1 MSFRLTSWLSRG
13 RCGSSAPFSAAP
25 ALLIVAAGLWVVPG
39 GDSRGHF
46 RPPDPC
52 ATVHEKQRCAV
63 VGFRGLCGAADCYK
77 VGYCLGR
84 IRLAR
89 GWFVGP
95 ERGTANG

>member
-25 ALLIVAAGLWVVPG
+25 ALLIAAAVLWVVPG
-39 GDSRGHF
+39 GNTRGPL

-52 ATVHEKQRCAV
+52 AAVHEKQCCAV
-63 VGFRGLCGAADCYK
+63 VGFVGLWGAADCDK

-89 GWFVGP
+89 GGIVGA
-95 ERGTANG
+95 ERCKANG